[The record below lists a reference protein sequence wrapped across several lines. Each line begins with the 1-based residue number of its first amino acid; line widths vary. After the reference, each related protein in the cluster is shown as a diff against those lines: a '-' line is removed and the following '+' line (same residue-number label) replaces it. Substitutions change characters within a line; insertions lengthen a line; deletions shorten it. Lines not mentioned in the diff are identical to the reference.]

1 MSEVLPVRP
10 PAERTPLPA
19 VLHDT
24 KHDKVFRV
32 GGLLGVGGFAR
43 VYAVTEQGSGTRL
56 ADKVIDRKVFK
67 EKKNAKA
74 KVEREIVLHR
84 QLDHPNVVKFVRHFE
99 DRQFVHLLL
108 ELCPGRTLLHLVKE
122 RGRVGEEEVARYTGQ
137 ILRGLAYLHSR
148 HVLHRDLKLG
158 NMFLKDTVVKIG
170 DFGLASTFKGSFPKA
185 SHVLSYSATRQG
197 LTNLDHLSP
206 REPGELG
213 VRHPQLHRARG
224 AGPQGPHHRLGGPAA
239 LLCSV

>member
-10 PAERTPLPA
+10 PTERTSLPP

-24 KHDKVFRV
+24 KQEKVFRV

-56 ADKVIDRKVFK
+56 ADKVIDRKIFK

-108 ELCPGRTLLHLVKE
+108 ELCPGKTLLHLVKE

-170 DFGLASTFKGSFPKA
+170 DFGLASTFKGWLPSSCP
-185 SHVLSYSATRQG
+185 SVL
-197 LTNLDHLSP
+197 
-206 REPGELG
+206 
-213 VRHPQLHRARG
+213 
-224 AGPQGPHHRLGGPAA
+224 
-239 LLCSV
+239 

>member
-10 PAERTPLPA
+10 PTERTCLPP

-24 KHDKVFRV
+24 KQGKVFRV

-108 ELCPGRTLLHLVKE
+108 ELCPGKTLLHLVKE

-170 DFGLASTFKGSFPKA
+170 DFGLASTFKGWLPRGCPSVLHYVFR
-185 SHVLSYSATRQG
+185 HVLKLFRLIIPPRQ
-197 LTNLDHLSP
+197 P
-206 REPGELG
+206 RDLC
-213 VRHPQLHRARG
+213 VRHPQLHRAGG
-224 AGPQGPHHRLGGPAA
+224 AGPPGAQHRIRGL
-239 LLCSV
+239 